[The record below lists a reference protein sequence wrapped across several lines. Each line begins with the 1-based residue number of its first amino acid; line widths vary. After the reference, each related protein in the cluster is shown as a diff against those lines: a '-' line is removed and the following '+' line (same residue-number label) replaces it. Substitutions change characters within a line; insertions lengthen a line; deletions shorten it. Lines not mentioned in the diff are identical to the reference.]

1 MLKTEG
7 RNLNSVTVEIKDVS
21 FSYNSTPV
29 LVDVNL
35 TVNEKDFV
43 CIVGRNGGGKTTLV
57 KLMVGLLKPDTGTV
71 RVFGMEPES
80 ACSKIGYMPQ
90 NVNLDPDFP
99 ADVMDVVLMG
109 RLVSI
114 GPYHQKDRD
123 AAKRALMEVGLF
135 NEQSKPFSELSE
147 GQKGRVLIA
156 RVLAGEPEFLIL
168 DEPTANLD
176 PVIERDFFQL
186 LSDLNK
192 RLTVIMVSHDQIF
205 VSRYARTIVCVNRKV
220 MTHPTC
226 EISQEFLSGI
236 YNEEMMVVRHDHE
249 STGE

>member
-7 RNLNSVTVEIKDVS
+7 RNLSSVTVEIKDVS

-71 RVFGMEPES
+71 RVFGMEPER

-135 NEQSKPFSELSE
+135 DEQSKPFSELSE
-147 GQKGRVLIA
+147 GQKRRVLIA
-156 RVLAGEPEFLIL
+156 RMLSGEPEFLIL

-176 PVIERDFFQL
+176 PVIEREFFQL

-236 YNEEMMVVRHDHE
+236 CNEEMMVVRHDHE